1 MRAKCDQEV
10 PERAA
15 SWNRLGLGL
24 FFHVKIGEFLQN
36 PN

>member
-15 SWNRLGLGL
+15 SWNRLGLGC
-24 FFHVKIGEFLQN
+24 FHVKIGEFLQN